1 MVSAEPTSRIPRDP
15 PQERP
20 RVLRR
25 QQRSFW
31 PHAML
36 FTACVLLANG
46 LFGDHGLTE
55 TFRARRA
62 QAKALREL
70 NQLKQE
76 NAGLRD
82 MARRLLNDPATIEA
96 VARGQLGLVREG
108 EILVT
113 IRDTK

>member
-1 MVSAEPTSRIPRDP
+1 MVSAEPSPRIPKR
-15 PQERP
+15 Q
-20 RVLRR
+20 

-36 FTACVLLANG
+36 FTACVLLVNG
-46 LFGDHGLTE
+46 LFGEHGLTE
-55 TFRARRA
+55 TFRAQRARA
-62 QAKALREL
+62 QALREL

-76 NAGLRD
+76 NASLRD
-82 MARRLLNDPATIEA
+82 MARRLLDDPAMIEA

-113 IRDTK
+113 VRDKK

>member
-1 MVSAEPTSRIPRDP
+1 MFSADPAPRIPRR
-15 PQERP
+15 Q
-20 RVLRR
+20 

-36 FTACVLLANG
+36 FTACVLLMNG
-46 LFGDHGLTE
+46 LFGEHGLTE
-55 TFRARRA
+55 TLRAQRARA
-62 QAKALREL
+62 QALREL
-70 NQLKQE
+70 NRLKQE

-82 MARRLLNDPATIEA
+82 MVRRLGNDPATIEA